1 MENDHDNGPNRH
13 FVTLFDGVCDQTKE
27 LQIMS
32 GSMSNDVKWIIS
44 SSGRYMFV
52 RFVVSTYDSSTGF
65 LAKIHYGNE
74 ILNQKLVQRGNK
86 VTVSIFSIN
95 AQM

>member
-1 MENDHDNGPNRH
+1 M
-13 FVTLFDGVCDQTKE
+13 FDGVCDQTKK

-32 GSMSNDVKWIIS
+32 GLMSNDVKWVIS

-52 RFVVSTYDSSTGF
+52 RLANVIYSSIGF

-86 VTVSIFSIN
+86 VTVSMHNILIRRKVTWFFIL
-95 AQM
+95 